1 MEMTATKS
9 AIKSCAAR
17 LSFGLLFK
25 LVVSHF
31 CR

>member
-1 MEMTATKS
+1 MEMTATNVK
-9 AIKSCAAR
+9 KSCAAR